1 MVRMMDF
8 AKVRKKLLSAESGR
22 ITKKSSII
30 KIALGFPNTYQ
41 IGMSNL
47 GFQTIYRLLNETE
60 QVSCERFF
68 LFDFPLQK
76 GTKTFE
82 SDRNIKDFDLIAFSI
97 PFELDYPNVLRLL
110 KLSRIPLLAA
120 DRKSVTPLIIGG
132 GVAPTLNPEVPA
144 PFFDCIFIGEA
155 EGTIE
160 EFVDQYLSLRSQ
172 GLEKEEMLLE
182 LTKIKGL
189 YVPRFYE
196 ASYDENGMVKKIS
209 ARPRVPPRVQRSS
222 ASLEGVET
230 FSPLA
235 SPLAHFKNTLLVE
248 VGRGCARGCR
258 FCAAGHIYLPCRFYT
273 RDSILSQVEK
283 HAGESRHVGL
293 IGSLISDHPKLE
305 EVCESLYQQGYEI
318 GTSSLRA
325 DKVGSNLLRILVD
338 SGMKTLTVAPEVGT
352 ERMWKVIN
360 KNIDRE
366 AVLKSAKLASDSLIP
381 NLKLY
386 FIIGLPF
393 EKEEDIR
400 GIVDLIRQVHQV
412 FIKESKPIKSG
423 KRIRLR
429 KLRISVNPFIPKPHT
444 PFQWCA
450 MDRQEELKRKLN
462 IIAEGVRDLEGVH
475 FERKSVRQAIL
486 QGILSQGNRK
496 VGEGLFYWIN
506 NDLNLR
512 QAWKKAGVDLD
523 LIVFKLK
530 SLDSFLPW
538 DLIDSGV
545 SKRHLREE
553 YQKAESIA
561 NEW

>member
-1 MVRMMDF
+1 MRNFVSE
-8 AKVRKKLLSAESGR
+8 RKRLLSAERGR
-22 ITKKSSII
+22 ITKKSSTI

-68 LFDFPLQK
+68 LFDFRPHK
-76 GTKTFE
+76 GIRTLE
-82 SDRNIKDFDLIAFSI
+82 SDRNIKDYDLIAFSI
-97 PFELDYPNVLRLL
+97 PFELDYPNALKLL

-120 DRKSVTPLIIGG
+120 DRKAETPLIIGG
-132 GVAPTLNPEVPA
+132 GIALTLNPEVTA
-144 PFFDCIFIGEA
+144 PFFDCLFIGEA
-155 EGTIE
+155 EETIE
-160 EFVDQYLSLRSQ
+160 EFIDQYLRLRSQ
-172 GLEKEEMLLE
+172 GMEKEEMLLE

-196 ASYDENGMVKKIS
+196 ASYDENGLVKGIITQ
-209 ARPRVPPRVQRSS
+209 PGVPPKIQRRSV
-222 ASLEGVET
+222 SLEGVET
-230 FSPLA
+230 FSTLA

-273 RDSILSQVEK
+273 QDSILSQVEK

-305 EVCESLYQQGYEI
+305 DVCESLYQQGYEI

-325 DKVGSNLLRILVD
+325 DKVRSNLLGILVG

-352 ERMWKVIN
+352 DRMWKVIN
-360 KNIDRE
+360 KNIDKE
-366 AVLKSAKLASDSLIP
+366 AVLKSAKLASDALIP

-393 EKEEDIR
+393 EEEEDII

-423 KRIRLR
+423 KRARLR

-462 IIAEGVRDLEGVH
+462 IIAEGVRDLKGVH

-512 QAWKKAGVDLD
+512 QAWKKAGVDPD

-545 SKRHLREE
+545 SKKHLREE
-553 YQKAESIA
+553 YQKAKRIA
-561 NEW
+561 GEW